1 MMRCS
6 LPSISCYLAR
16 LLLIF
21 GLLIGGASGIARAD
35 QAAFQNWLAEL
46 RVEALARG
54 IDGAL
59 FDAALAKAKPIERVV
74 TLDRNQPEFKLTLA
88 RYLQKVVPQSRKDIA
103 IRKFNENSALLGEVS
118 AAYDVQARY
127 IIALW
132 GIETSFG
139 KHLGGFDVPVALATL
154 AYDGRRS
161 AYFRKELLNALQILQ
176 EGHAEVGKMKGSW
189 AGAMGQ
195 SQFMPSS
202 FLAYA
207 EDWDKDGRRDIWTT
221 RSDVFASIANY
232 LKKAGWRSDMTWG
245 REVRLPAGLSDAAA
259 MALYEDKQ
267 RQELPVWA
275 QMGFVNP
282 DGSVLPTR
290 PLTARLVLPDGPE
303 GRAFL
308 VYANYDAILRWNRSN
323 YFAIA
328 VGQLSDAMR

>member
-1 MMRCS
+1 M
-6 LPSISCYLAR
+6 
-16 LLLIF
+16 
-21 GLLIGGASGIARAD
+21 LIGGLVFMATSQPVRAD
-35 QAAFQNWLAEL
+35 EAAFQNWLAEL
-46 RVEALARG
+46 RVEAIARG

-59 FDAALAKAKPIERVV
+59 FDAALAGAKPIERVV

-103 IRKFNENSALLGEVS
+103 VRKFNENKDLLDEVS

-161 AYFRKELLNALQILQ
+161 AYFRKELLNALVILQ
-176 EGHAEVGKMKGSW
+176 DGHAEVGKMKGSW

-207 EDWDKDGRRDIWTT
+207 EDWNKDGRRDIWTT
-221 RSDVFASIANY
+221 RADVFASIANY

-245 REVRLPAGLSDAAA
+245 REVLVPGGLSGEAA
-259 MALYEDKQ
+259 MALYQDKK
-267 RQELPVWA
+267 RQPLPDWA
-275 QMGFVNP
+275 KMGFTSI
-282 DGSVLPTR
+282 DGNALPER
-290 PLTARLVLPDGPE
+290 ALMARLVLPDGPE

>member
-1 MMRCS
+1 M
-6 LPSISCYLAR
+6 
-16 LLLIF
+16 
-21 GLLIGGASGIARAD
+21 LIGGLVFMATSQPVRAD
-35 QAAFQNWLAEL
+35 EDAFQNWLAEL
-46 RVEALARG
+46 RVEAIARG
-54 IDGAL
+54 IDGDL
-59 FDAALAKAKPIERVV
+59 FDAALADAKPIERVV

-103 IRKFNENSALLGEVS
+103 VRKFNENKDLLDEVS

-161 AYFRKELLNALQILQ
+161 AYFRKELLNALVILQ

-221 RSDVFASIANY
+221 RADVFASIANY

-245 REVRLPAGLSDAAA
+245 REVLVPGGLSGEAA
-259 MALYEDKQ
+259 MALYQDKK
-267 RQELPVWA
+267 RQPLPDWA
-275 QMGFVNP
+275 KMGFTSI
-282 DGSVLPTR
+282 DGNALPER
-290 PLTARLVLPDGPE
+290 ALMARLVLPDGPE